1 MAFTKDIK
9 GGDNF
14 NADSKAGVTSKSSIS
29 GLTWVSDATKLSS
42 WSKGSLSETSSFT
55 NDAKRAAAFITKKA
69 FNPQT
74 DIYRGYFNLSED
86 YFDRIIESFRP
97 IYVASSTPMVSNWSQ
112 DDTNLHNWT

>member
-14 NADSKAGVTSKSSIS
+14 NKDTKPS
-29 GLTWVSDATKLSS
+29 LTWTSDTTKLSS
-42 WSKGSLSETSSFT
+42 WSKGSFSETSSFT
-55 NDAKRAAAFITKKA
+55 NDAKSTAAFITKKA

-86 YFDRIIESFRP
+86 YFDRIIETFRP